1 MIEPGKYHTLKVV
14 RSSEQGF
21 YLTKGEEDA
30 ILLPNRYI
38 PAGLQIDDEINVFVY
53 TDSQG
58 RLIATTLKP
67 KLTLHEFALLQV
79 TNVTEFGAF
88 MDWGIAKE
96 LLVPFREQEKRLQQG
111 EFAVT
116 YLFYDEVSERLVGS
130 TKIKKFLDNEDIALE
145 VNEQTDILVYEQTEL
160 GYKCIVNNRY
170 QGIIYENEIYQRI
183 NVGNKLTAYVKK
195 VRSDGKIDL
204 QLQQPGYSKVPPNAE
219 KILQQLQD
227 NNGWLP
233 VSDKSKPGEITA
245 KLNMSKKTFKK
256 AIGYL
261 YKKQLIS
268 IEDEGIKLISTDLF

>member
-14 RSSEQGF
+14 RSSDQGF

-30 ILLPNRYI
+30 ILLPNRYT
-38 PAGLQIDDEINVFVY
+38 PAGLQIDDEIDVFVY

-67 KLTLHEFALLQV
+67 KLTLHEFALLKV
-79 TNVTEFGAF
+79 TSITRFGAF

-96 LLVPFREQEKRLQQG
+96 LLVPFREQEKRLQEG
-111 EFAVT
+111 DSAVT

-130 TKIKKFLDNEDIALE
+130 TKIRKFLDNEDISLE
-145 VNEQTDILVYEQTEL
+145 VDEQTDILVYEQTDI
-160 GYKCIVNNRY
+160 GYKCIVNNQY
-170 QGIIYENEIYQRI
+170 EGMIYENEIFQQI
-183 NVGNKLTAYVKK
+183 NIGDKLIAYVKK

-204 QLQQPGYSKVPPNAE
+204 QIQQPGYSKVAPNAE
-219 KILQQLQD
+219 KILQHLKA

-233 VSDKSKPGEITA
+233 LTDKSEPEEIKA
-245 KLNMSKKTFKK
+245 KFNMSKKTFKK
-256 AIGYL
+256 AVGYL

-268 IEDEGIKLISTDLF
+268 IENEGIKM

>member
-14 RSSEQGF
+14 RSSDQGF

-30 ILLPNRYI
+30 ILLPNRYT
-38 PAGLQIDDEINVFVY
+38 PAGLQIDDEIDVFVY

-67 KLTLHEFALLQV
+67 KLTLHEFALLKV
-79 TNVTEFGAF
+79 TSITRFGAF

-96 LLVPFREQEKRLQQG
+96 LLVPFREQEKRLQEG
-111 EFAVT
+111 DSAVT

-130 TKIKKFLDNEDIALE
+130 TKIRKFLDNEDISLE
-145 VNEQTDILVYEQTEL
+145 VDEQTDILVYEQTDI
-160 GYKCIVNNRY
+160 GYKCIVNNQY
-170 QGIIYENEIYQRI
+170 EGMIYENEIFQQI
-183 NVGNKLTAYVKK
+183 NIGDKLIAYVKK

-204 QLQQPGYSKVPPNAE
+204 QIQQPGYSKVAPNAE
-219 KILQQLQD
+219 KILQHLKA

-233 VSDKSKPGEITA
+233 LTDKSEPEEIKA
-245 KLNMSKKTFKK
+245 KFNMSKKTFKK
-256 AIGYL
+256 AVGYL

-268 IEDEGIKLISTDLF
+268 IENEGIKMIIT

>member
-14 RSSEQGF
+14 RSSDQGF

-30 ILLPNRYI
+30 ILLPNRYT
-38 PAGLQIDDEINVFVY
+38 PAGLQIDDEIDVFVY

-79 TNVTEFGAF
+79 TSITKFGAF

-96 LLVPFREQEKRLQQG
+96 LLVPFREQEKRLQEG
-111 EFAVT
+111 DSAVT

-130 TKIKKFLDNEDIALE
+130 TKIRKFLDNEDISLE
-145 VNEQTDILVYEQTEL
+145 VDEQTDILVYEQTDI
-160 GYKCIVNNRY
+160 GYKCIVNNQY
-170 QGIIYENEIYQRI
+170 EGMIYENEIFQQI
-183 NVGNKLTAYVKK
+183 NIGDKLIAYVKK

-204 QLQQPGYSKVPPNAE
+204 QIHQPGYSKVAPNAE
-219 KILQQLQD
+219 KILQHLKA

-233 VSDKSKPGEITA
+233 LTDKSEPEEIKA
-245 KLNMSKKTFKK
+245 KFNMSKKTFKK
-256 AIGYL
+256 AVGYL

-268 IEDEGIKLISTDLF
+268 IENEGIKMVTT

>member
-14 RSSEQGF
+14 RSSDQGF

-30 ILLPNRYI
+30 ILLPNRYT
-38 PAGLQIDDEINVFVY
+38 PAGLQIDDEIDVFVY

-79 TNVTEFGAF
+79 TSITKFGAF

-96 LLVPFREQEKRLQQG
+96 LLVPFREQEKRLQEG
-111 EFAVT
+111 DSAVT

-130 TKIKKFLDNEDIALE
+130 TKIRKFLDNEDISLE
-145 VNEQTDILVYEQTEL
+145 VDEQTDILVYEQTDI
-160 GYKCIVNNRY
+160 GYKCIVNNQY
-170 QGIIYENEIYQRI
+170 EGMIYENEIFQQI
-183 NVGNKLTAYVKK
+183 NIGDKLIAYVKK

-204 QLQQPGYSKVPPNAE
+204 QIQQPGYSKVAPNAE
-219 KILQQLQD
+219 KILQHLKA

-233 VSDKSKPGEITA
+233 LTDKSEPEEIKA
-245 KLNMSKKTFKK
+245 KFNMSKKTFKK
-256 AIGYL
+256 AVGYL

-268 IEDEGIKLISTDLF
+268 IENEGIKMVTT

>member
-14 RSSEQGF
+14 RSSDQGF

-30 ILLPNRYI
+30 ILLPNRYT
-38 PAGLQIDDEINVFVY
+38 PAGLQIDDEIDVFVY

-79 TNVTEFGAF
+79 TSITKFGAF

-96 LLVPFREQEKRLQQG
+96 LLVPFREQEKRLQEG
-111 EFAVT
+111 DSAVT

-130 TKIKKFLDNEDIALE
+130 TKIRKFLDNEDISLE
-145 VNEQTDILVYEQTEL
+145 VDEQTDILVYEQTDI
-160 GYKCIVNNRY
+160 GYKCIVNNQY
-170 QGIIYENEIYQRI
+170 EGMIYENEIFQQI
-183 NVGNKLTAYVKK
+183 NIGDKLIAYVKK

-204 QLQQPGYSKVPPNAE
+204 QIQQPGYSKVAPNAE
-219 KILQQLQD
+219 KILQHLKA

-233 VSDKSKPGEITA
+233 LTDKSEPEEIKA
-245 KLNMSKKTFKK
+245 KFNMSKKTFKK
-256 AIGYL
+256 AVGYL

-268 IEDEGIKLISTDLF
+268 IENEGIKMIIT

>member
-14 RSSEQGF
+14 RSSDQGF

-30 ILLPNRYI
+30 ILLPNRYT
-38 PAGLQIDDEINVFVY
+38 PAGLQIDDEIDVFVY

-79 TNVTEFGAF
+79 TSITKFGAF

-96 LLVPFREQEKRLQQG
+96 LLVPFREQEKRLQEG
-111 EFAVT
+111 DSAVT

-130 TKIKKFLDNEDIALE
+130 TKIRKFLDNEDISLE
-145 VNEQTDILVYEQTEL
+145 VDEQTDILVYEQTDI
-160 GYKCIVNNRY
+160 GYKCIVNNQY
-170 QGIIYENEIYQRI
+170 EGMIYENEIFQQI
-183 NVGNKLTAYVKK
+183 NIGDKLIAYVKK

-204 QLQQPGYSKVPPNAE
+204 QIHQPGYSKVAPNAE
-219 KILQQLQD
+219 KILQHLKA

-233 VSDKSKPGEITA
+233 LTDKSEPEEIKA
-245 KLNMSKKTFKK
+245 KFNMSKKTFKK
-256 AIGYL
+256 AVGYL

-268 IEDEGIKLISTDLF
+268 IENEGIKM

>member
-14 RSSEQGF
+14 RSSDQGF

-30 ILLPNRYI
+30 ILLPNRYT
-38 PAGLQIDDEINVFVY
+38 PAGLQIDDEIDVFVY

-67 KLTLHEFALLQV
+67 KLTLHEFALLHV
-79 TNVTEFGAF
+79 TSITKFGAF

-96 LLVPFREQEKRLQQG
+96 LLVPFREQEKRLQEG
-111 EFAVT
+111 DSAVT

-130 TKIKKFLDNEDIALE
+130 TKIRKFLDNEDISLE
-145 VNEQTDILVYEQTEL
+145 VDEQTDILVYEQTDI
-160 GYKCIVNNRY
+160 GYKCIVNNQY
-170 QGIIYENEIYQRI
+170 EGMIYENEIFQQI
-183 NVGNKLTAYVKK
+183 NIGDKLIAYVKK

-204 QLQQPGYSKVPPNAE
+204 QIQQPGYSKVAPNAE
-219 KILQQLQD
+219 KILQHLKA

-233 VSDKSKPGEITA
+233 LTDKSEPEEIKA
-245 KLNMSKKTFKK
+245 KFNMSKKTFKK
-256 AIGYL
+256 AVGYL

-268 IEDEGIKLISTDLF
+268 I

>member
-14 RSSEQGF
+14 RSSDQGF

-30 ILLPNRYI
+30 ILLPNRYT
-38 PAGLQIDDEINVFVY
+38 PAGLQIDDEIDVFVY

-79 TNVTEFGAF
+79 ISITKFGAF

-96 LLVPFREQEKRLQQG
+96 LLVPFREQEKRLQEG
-111 EFAVT
+111 DSAVT

-130 TKIKKFLDNEDIALE
+130 TKIRKFLDNEDISLE
-145 VNEQTDILVYEQTEL
+145 VDEQTDILVYEQTDI
-160 GYKCIVNNRY
+160 GYKCIVNNQY
-170 QGIIYENEIYQRI
+170 EGMIYENEIFQQI
-183 NVGNKLTAYVKK
+183 NIGDKLIAYVKK

-204 QLQQPGYSKVPPNAE
+204 QIQQPGYSKVAPNAE
-219 KILQQLQD
+219 KILQHLKA

-233 VSDKSKPGEITA
+233 LTDKSEPEEIKA
-245 KLNMSKKTFKK
+245 KFNMSKKTFKK
-256 AIGYL
+256 AVGYL

-268 IEDEGIKLISTDLF
+268 IENEGIKMIIT